1 MLRAHDFSCLVPQL
15 QWSSRFL
22 HVYPQLQLCSPMDP
36 KPWDA
41 LEIPIL
47 GASKLHFPA
56 PGSTTGTFCQNKGLY
71 L

>member
-1 MLRAHDFSCLVPQL
+1 MIPLVCTTAAVVLQVSACLG
-15 QWSSRFL
+15 
-22 HVYPQLQLCSPMDP
+22 YPQLQLCSPVDP

-56 PGSTTGTFCQNKGLY
+56 PGSSTSTFCQNKGLY